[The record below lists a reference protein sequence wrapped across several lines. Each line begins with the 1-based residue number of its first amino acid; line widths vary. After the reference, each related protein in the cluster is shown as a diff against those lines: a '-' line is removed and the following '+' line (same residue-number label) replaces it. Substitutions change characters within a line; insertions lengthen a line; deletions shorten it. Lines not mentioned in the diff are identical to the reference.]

1 MAREEVT
8 FNVVARNNQE
18 PERKC
23 YENNV
28 KDGTE
33 RPEGFIYESS
43 TYDADASRIYCV
55 GYVES
60 VSEEFDEPYLKRHY
74 TAVAEQ
80 GEIVEAEDVNSK
92 RYFIRANTR
101 PTDDM
106 GKLGDIC
113 FVFDVV

>member
-8 FNVVARNNQE
+8 FNVVARNDNDQE
-18 PERKC
+18 TKC

-28 KDGTE
+28 KDGTV

-43 TYDADASRIYCV
+43 TYDADAGRLYCV
-55 GYVES
+55 VYVES
-60 VSEEFDEPYLKRHY
+60 VTEEFDEPYLKRHY

-92 RYFIRANTR
+92 RYFIRANSR
-101 PTDDM
+101 PTNDM
-106 GKLGDIC
+106 GKIGDIC